1 MKDYKYEQALYRDN
15 SPKKFNQACALIER
29 QFPGMTKKQLLID
42 VDGSTIQS
50 YTKDGEEVV
59 IVYDDYDIGAVFAL
73 SDFDLSTVMEQMSA
87 DR

>member
-1 MKDYKYEQALYRDN
+1 MRDYAFDYTIWKDN
-15 SPKKFNQACALIER
+15 SPQQFKQACALIER
-29 QFPGMTKKQLLID
+29 QFPGMTKKPLLID